1 MVTGNPFGLQ
11 VPAAVWGA
19 AADVGDLLAAV
30 VLTAGCPA
38 LGVGHPGRK
47 SKNIPIFAMIFWE
60 VPLVATE
67 VSEIF
72 AEGGSSLLGRPKERS
87 TCRKKISCEHL
98 WSCRGAQEHL
108 LTFPW
113 PESAQVQ

>member
-19 AADVGDLLAAV
+19 AADVGDPPAAV
-30 VLTAGCPA
+30 VLTAGCTA

-47 SKNIPIFAMIFWE
+47 SNNITIFAMMFWE

-67 VSEIF
+67 VSDIF
-72 AEGGSSLLGRPKERS
+72 AEGGSSLLGKPKERS
-87 TCRKKISCEHL
+87 TYRKKISCEHL

-113 PESAQVQ
+113 PESAEVQ

>member
-19 AADVGDLLAAV
+19 AADVGDPPAAV
-30 VLTAGCPA
+30 VLAAGCTA

-47 SKNIPIFAMIFWE
+47 SNNITIFAMMFWE

-67 VSEIF
+67 VSDIF
-72 AEGGSSLLGRPKERS
+72 AEGGSSLLGKPKERS

>member
-1 MVTGNPFGLQ
+1 MGDP
-11 VPAAVWGA
+11 PAT
-19 AADVGDLLAAV
+19 V

-47 SKNIPIFAMIFWE
+47 SKNIPIFAKIFWE